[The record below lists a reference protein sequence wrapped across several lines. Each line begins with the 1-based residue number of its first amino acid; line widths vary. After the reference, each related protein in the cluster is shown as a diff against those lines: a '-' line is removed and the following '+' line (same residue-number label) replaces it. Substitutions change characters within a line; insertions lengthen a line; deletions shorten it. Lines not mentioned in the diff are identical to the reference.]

1 MKETTMVKIGEGII
15 LMYIKYDLQGQ
26 NPRYFVNSLEFYK
39 ESYNG
44 ILCEVFFWRLF
55 TGVFSSSLHFQYL
68 ENQGEKSQT
77 RLEDSHF

>member
-44 ILCEVFFWRLF
+44 ILCEVFF
-55 TGVFSSSLHFQYL
+55 
-68 ENQGEKSQT
+68 
-77 RLEDSHF
+77 